1 MPYQR
6 IEIGLLLLLLS
17 ACAEGQWVQADR
29 TGAQMQDDWE
39 QCKAEVLAG
48 EEHRKDTLAGGIN
61 LSGCMQS
68 KGYHYGE
75 SPASAPNTCPPCP
88 DDSARPHAE

>member
-1 MPYQR
+1 MPCNR
-6 IEIGLLLLLLS
+6 MGIGLLLLLLS

-68 KGYHYGE
+68 KGYHY
-75 SPASAPNTCPPCP
+75 
-88 DDSARPHAE
+88 DDSSSSAAPDSNRPKDR